1 MCTQRLDLED
11 NTEVGKGTC
20 AVFDPGTMTVMKK
33 FQQLSVERR
42 IFPAQGRLSH
52 MALWRKSIGSSVQGF
67 TFDELGLFGS

>member
-20 AVFDPGTMTVMKK
+20 AVFDPGTMTVMKQ

-52 MALWRKSIGSSVQGF
+52 IAL
-67 TFDELGLFGS
+67 